1 MGMKRIWMIAFV
13 LCMLLS
19 GGMAQSM
26 PMTDYAPGQ
35 MIDAGLHEPVEFLSG
50 CVLESGEGFML
61 VNTTENGAYLL
72 RATGR
77 LARDTISI
85 FIPMPEG
92 YSAGVTAQD
101 ESGCVVRVWNAQES
115 LSYTYTYEPGE
126 KYEEPWKLKAFAR
139 SSAEGE
145 FSVQLSHDRAQAT
158 LAAGSG
164 VEQYTAFYQ
173 FYVEANNI
181 NYDKIP
187 HSMEDLKRLE
197 KEYPVAAVSP
207 GDPGTRVNLRKGPS
221 TKAERVGSLYSGTR
235 LRIREIRDG
244 WAKVFVGD
252 MDAYISTQF
261 LTFGAAI
268 EQVADAR
275 PTAKL
280 RDSEWVETSRK
291 PYRGG
296 GGTVSRT
303 SGGQT
308 VRIIGE
314 YNSEWRIVG
323 TDGGSYFIHADNL
336 Q

>member
-1 MGMKRIWMIAFV
+1 MKRIWVIALA
-13 LCMLLS
+13 LCMALC

-26 PMTDYAPGQ
+26 PLTDYAPGQ
-35 MIDAGLHEPVEFLSG
+35 MIDAGMHEPVEFLSG
-50 CVLESGEGFML
+50 CMLESGEGFML

-77 LARDTISI
+77 LARDAISI

-92 YSAGVTAQD
+92 YSAGVTAED
-101 ESGCVVRVWNAQES
+101 ESGCVVRIWNEQES
-115 LSYTYTYEPGE
+115 LSYTYAYEPGE
-126 KYEEPWKLKAFAR
+126 KYEEPWKLRAFAR
-139 SSAEGE
+139 SSAKGE

-158 LAAGSG
+158 LAAGTG

-197 KEYPVAAVSP
+197 REYPVAAVSP
-207 GDPGTRVNLRKGPS
+207 GDPKSRVNLREGPG
-221 TKAERVGSLYSGTR
+221 TGHPRCGSLYSGTR

-244 WAKVFVGD
+244 WAKIHVGD
-252 MDAYISTQF
+252 MDAYISTQY
-261 LTFGAAI
+261 LTFGAAL

-280 RDSEWVETSRK
+280 KNSEWVETSRK

-303 SGGQT
+303 HGGQT

-314 YNSEWRIVG
+314 YNNQWRIVG
-323 TDGGSYFIHADNL
+323 VSGGSYFIHVDYL